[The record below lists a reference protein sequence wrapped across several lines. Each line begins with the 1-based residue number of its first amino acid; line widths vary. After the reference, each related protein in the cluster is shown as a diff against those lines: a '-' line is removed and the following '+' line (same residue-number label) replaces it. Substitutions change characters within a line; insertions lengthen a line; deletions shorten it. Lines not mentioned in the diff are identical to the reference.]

1 MSKKN
6 LIGVVAI
13 FIFHL
18 VGAVGMSIE
27 EFKPLFVS
35 LTPAHLLLTLFLF
48 LWSDSFSLSQIKL
61 FVILFMI
68 GFWVEVVGV
77 KTGILFGIY
86 KYGSTLGFKFLD
98 VPLLIGV
105 NWFLLAVSTF
115 GVVSFLTKN
124 KYVLIIASA
133 TLMVALDFII
143 EPVAI
148 HLDFWTWQNGIIP
161 IQNYVMWWL
170 VSLLMQWIIYF
181 KKLKFS
187 TTICFAIFISQIL
200 FFTIL
205 NLHIGTI

>member
-6 LIGVVAI
+6 LLGVVAI

-18 VGAVGMSIE
+18 IGAVGMSIE
-27 EFKPLFVS
+27 QLKPLFVS
-35 LTPAHLLLTLFLF
+35 LTPAHLLFTLLLF
-48 LWSDSFSLSQIKL
+48 LWADSFTFSKIKL

-77 KTGILFGIY
+77 KTGLLFGVY
-86 KYGSTLGFKFLD
+86 SYGATLGFQFLD

-105 NWFLLAVSTF
+105 NWFLLAVSSF
-115 GVVSFLTKN
+115 GLISFFTKN
-124 KYVLIIASA
+124 KYSILFIAA

-148 HLDFWTWQNGIIP
+148 NLDFWSWQNGIIP
-161 IQNYVMWWL
+161 LQNYLMWWI
-170 VSLLMQWIIYF
+170 VSLAMQWIIYVS
-181 KKLKFS
+181 KLKFS
-187 TTICFAIFISQIL
+187 TSVCFAIFISQIL

-205 NLHIGTI
+205 NLQIGTI

>member
-1 MSKKN
+1 MSKRKR
-6 LIGVVAI
+6 LGVIAI

-18 VGAVGMSIE
+18 VGAIGLSFE

-35 LTPAHLLLTLFLF
+35 LTPAHLLFTLFLF
-48 LWSDSFSLSQIKL
+48 LWTESFPLSHLKL
-61 FVILFMI
+61 FVVLFMI

-86 KYGSTLGFKFLD
+86 KYGPTLGFKLLD
-98 VPLLIGV
+98 VPLLIGF
-105 NWFLLAVSTF
+105 NWFILAVSTF
-115 GVVSFLTKN
+115 GIVSYLTKN
-124 KYVLIIASA
+124 KYLLIIVSA

-170 VSLLMQWIIYF
+170 VSLLMQWIIYSN
-181 KKLKFS
+181 KLKFS
-187 TTICFAIFISQIL
+187 TPICFAIFISQIL

-205 NLHIGTI
+205 NLQIGNI

>member
-1 MSKKN
+1 MSKRN

-18 VGAVGMSIE
+18 VGAIGMSIE

-86 KYGSTLGFKFLD
+86 KYGPTLGFKFLD

-105 NWFLLAVSTF
+105 NWFLLAVSAF
-115 GVVSFLTKN
+115 GTVSYLTKN
-124 KYVLIIASA
+124 KFILIIASA
-133 TLMVALDFII
+133 TLMVFLDFII

-161 IQNYVMWWL
+161 IQNYIMWWF
-170 VSLLMQWIIYF
+170 VSLLMQWIIYSN
-181 KKLKFS
+181 KLKFS
-187 TTICFAIFISQIL
+187 TSICFAIFISQIL